1 MHNFP
6 TYEKSVRSIE
16 GDEVAEQVADRHNQL
31 KELVET
37 EHLGEQLAQKWN
49 LVITFDGGVR

>member
-16 GDEVAEQVADRHNQL
+16 GDEVAEHVADRHNQL

-37 EHLGEQLAQKWN
+37 EHLGEQLAKNEIWS
-49 LVITFDGGVR
+49 

>member
-6 TYEKSVRSIE
+6 TYEKSIRSIE

-31 KELVET
+31 EELVET
-37 EHLGEQLAQKWN
+37 EHLYKYEHEH
-49 LVITFDGGVR
+49 

>member
-16 GDEVAEQVADRHNQL
+16 GDEIAEHVADRHNQL
-31 KELVET
+31 EELVET
-37 EHLGEQLAQKWN
+37 EHLVEH
-49 LVITFDGGVR
+49 

>member
-1 MHNFP
+1 MAGLYDLSADCS
-6 TYEKSVRSIE
+6 TYEKSIRSIE

-37 EHLGEQLAQKWN
+37 EHLGEQLAKNEIWS
-49 LVITFDGGVR
+49 

>member
-6 TYEKSVRSIE
+6 TYEKSIRSIE

-37 EHLGEQLAQKWN
+37 EHLAVQLAKN
-49 LVITFDGGVR
+49 EICS

>member
-1 MHNFP
+1 MRNVA

-31 KELVET
+31 EELVET
-37 EHLGEQLAQKWN
+37 EHLVEH
-49 LVITFDGGVR
+49 